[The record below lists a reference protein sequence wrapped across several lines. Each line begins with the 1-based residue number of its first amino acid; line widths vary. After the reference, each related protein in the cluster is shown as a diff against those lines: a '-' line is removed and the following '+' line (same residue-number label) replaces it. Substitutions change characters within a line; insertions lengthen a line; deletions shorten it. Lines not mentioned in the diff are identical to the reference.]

1 MLVNEL
7 RIGNY
12 LRSLNGHV
20 VIVSKIES
28 HNVSVGSKTLE
39 APVITSY
46 DYLQPIELTA
56 GIFEKNG
63 FSVLS
68 SDDHPLYYHEKL
80 ASTIYFE
87 YSSPEIYSLCFSN
100 DEGITIDV
108 LRSIMYVHELQNIFY
123 ALTGFE
129 LRLNPDL

>member
-1 MLVNEL
+1 MVVNEL

-12 LRSLNGHV
+12 LRSLNGHI
-20 VIVSKIES
+20 VIVTKIES
-28 HNVSVGSKTLE
+28 HNVSVESKTLE
-39 APVITSY
+39 TPVITSY

-56 GIFEKNG
+56 DIFEKNG

-87 YSSPEIYSLCFSN
+87 YSPPDIYSLCFSN

-129 LRLNPDL
+129 LSLNLDL

>member
-12 LRSLNGHV
+12 LKSLNGH
-20 VIVSKIES
+20 IVTVTRIELEKA
-28 HNVSVGSKTLE
+28 SVESKTLE
-39 APVITSY
+39 APVITTY
-46 DYLQPIELTA
+46 DYLQPIELSA
-56 GIFEKNG
+56 DIFEKNG
-63 FSVLS
+63 FSVLA

-87 YSSPEIYSLCFSN
+87 YSSPGVYSLCFSN

-108 LRSIMYVHELQNIFY
+108 LRSIRHVHELQNIFY

-129 LRLNPDL
+129 LALDAAL